1 LADRGEGGE
10 GVTACRHG
18 HRFTGSD
25 RCDRCD
31 RKAGEGVRRI
41 DARWIA
47 AGRRRIVARG
57 LRAEGKTFEQIG
69 KELGVSSEQA
79 RRDCQ

>member
-1 LADRGEGGE
+1 
-10 GVTACRHG
+10 VTM
-18 HRFTGSD
+18 
-25 RCDRCD
+25 
-31 RKAGEGVRRI
+31 RRLN
-41 DARWIA
+41 ARWVA

-57 LRAEGKTFEQIG
+57 LRAEGKTFQQIG

>member
-1 LADRGEGGE
+1 MRPLN
-10 GVTACRHG
+10 T
-18 HRFTGSD
+18 
-25 RCDRCD
+25 
-31 RKAGEGVRRI
+31 
-41 DARWIA
+41 RWIA

-69 KELGVSSEQA
+69 KELGVSAEQA